1 MRPLGYLLIVAGF
14 LAGAYLAVR
23 EPEGLALGPFLGALA
38 VGAVGIVLVRVALRR
53 SATHGGRLLADL
65 ESLEASLARIVENV
79 RTLDRDKGSID
90 VYDLRHRIDERF
102 PGDLARFVEARQS
115 LVHRYGLQPYA
126 DVMNPFS
133 AGERYLNRVWST
145 STDGYIDEAHEYLER
160 SHEQFEDALAVV
172 RRLRAGAGGAGAP
185 VDPSEPG
192 GPSDPGEP
200 SDDVRPHGLQTPETI

>member
-1 MRPLGYLLIVAGF
+1 MRTLGYLLIAAGF

-23 EPEGLALGPFLGALA
+23 DPEAVALGPFLGALA
-38 VGAVGIVLVRVALRR
+38 VGAVGIVLVRLALRKT
-53 SATHGGRLLADL
+53 ATHAERLTSDL
-65 ESLEASLARIVENV
+65 RSLEASLERIVERV
-79 RTLDRDKGSID
+79 RALDAEKETID

-102 PGDLARFVEARQS
+102 PGELARFVEARQS
-115 LVHRYGLQPYA
+115 LVHRYGLQAYA

-145 STDGYIDEAHEYLER
+145 STDGYIDEAHEYLGR

-172 RRLRAGAGGAGAP
+172 RRLRSTPRAGAP

-192 GPSDPGEP
+192 GPRDPGEP
-200 SDDVRPHGLQTPETI
+200 AESVRAHGLETPETI